1 MQNEIVSPLPLHD
14 AGGRLTR
21 PGWARSPLFEYRRN
35 RVKARSFRIKEWDY
49 YCVLNE
55 TFGAAF
61 TIADN
66 GYMGFISVT
75 VFDFE
80 KPGEETRTI
89 MTPFPLG
96 RFNMPESSTSGDVI
110 YRDKKNELTFLKGEG
125 TREIAVR
132 FEDFIP
138 GETLEGRILL
148 REPSRQESM
157 VIATPFPRA
166 PRAFYYN
173 QKINCLPAY
182 GELKLGSR
190 TLGFSGAPAFG
201 VLDWGRGV
209 WTYSNTW
216 YWGSGSGLAQG
227 IPFGFNIGY
236 GFGDTSAAT
245 ENMVFYDGKAH
256 KLEDVTFHIPDTGY
270 MDPWQFSSSD
280 GRFEMDFTPILDRSS
295 NTNVLIIQSAQHQ
308 VFGRF
313 SGFAVLDDGKKIE
326 VDNFLGFAEKVM
338 NRW

>member
-14 AGGRLTR
+14 ARGRLSQ

-66 GYMGFISVT
+66 GYMGFIGVT

-80 KPGEETRTI
+80 NPGEETRTI
-89 MTPFPLG
+89 MTPLPLG
-96 RFNMPESSTSGDVI
+96 RFKMPESSTAGDVI

-125 TREIAVR
+125 TREISVR
-132 FEDFIP
+132 FEDFTP

-148 REPSRQESM
+148 KEPSSQESM

-190 TLGFSGAPAFG
+190 ILGFSGAPAFG

-216 YWGSGSGLAQG
+216 YWGSGSGLAGG

-256 KLEDVTFHIPDTGY
+256 KLEDVTFHIPGTGY

-280 GRFEMDFTPILDRSS
+280 GRFEMNFTPILDRSS
-295 NTNVLIIQSAQHQ
+295 NTNVLIIQSDQHQ